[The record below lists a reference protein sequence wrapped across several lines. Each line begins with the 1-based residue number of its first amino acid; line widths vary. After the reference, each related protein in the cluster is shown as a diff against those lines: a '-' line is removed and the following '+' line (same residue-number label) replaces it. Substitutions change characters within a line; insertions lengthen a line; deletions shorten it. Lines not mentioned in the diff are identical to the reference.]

1 MQLAIAL
8 RTLWRHKII
17 VALGLI
23 IAILAG
29 MALAFKLPSL
39 QSRSFNVGVATEEI
53 LVDTPSTQIVDVSP
67 AGAYNLGQTANLLST
82 VMTQGAVREGVIA
95 KAGLVPSR
103 FSAFSLSN
111 NSSGSGPGSAAQTT
125 PPPDSSLLEPG
136 SGVMTTQTLMDS
148 SGNDLP
154 IIWVQTRAAT
164 PAKAV
169 AMANAA
175 VSSLDA
181 YVRSSALG
189 NKIPA
194 RQTLHVSAL
203 GTPQATVAS
212 SGTSPMMAA
221 AAAIVIF
228 GLVCLMILGCSAVAR
243 GWRQAAALERAEMD
257 DEEDD
262 EDEAELQ
269 AGADYPRLASQ
280 PPAPPVEGEPHA
292 AAVSSVD
299 EERGLLESVAT
310 GWRRGR

>member
-1 MQLAIAL
+1 MPLAIAL
-8 RTLWRHKII
+8 RTLWRHRII

-23 IAILAG
+23 LAIVAG

-39 QSRSFNVGVATEEI
+39 QSRSFKVGVATVEV

-111 NSSGSGPGSAAQTT
+111 SSSGTGPGSAADTT
-125 PPPDSSLLEPG
+125 PPPDSSLLKPG

-148 SGNDLP
+148 SGDDLP
-154 IIWVQTRAAT
+154 IIWVQMRAAT

-194 RQTLHVSAL
+194 RLTLRVSAL
-203 GTPQATVAS
+203 GAPQATVAS
-212 SGTSPMMAA
+212 SGTGPMMAA
-221 AAAIVIF
+221 AAAI
-228 GLVCLMILGCSAVAR
+228 GLFLFVCALVLLCSAVAA
-243 GWRQAAALERAEMD
+243 GWRVAAALERAELDEDDAD
-257 DEEDD
+257 DEE
-262 EDEAELQ
+262 ETIKLQ
-269 AGADYPRLASQ
+269 SGDYPELASE
-280 PPAPPVEGEPHA
+280 PPAPPIVGAPHA
-292 AAVSSVD
+292 VSID
-299 EERGLLESVAT
+299 EERTLLEAVVT
-310 GWRRGR
+310 GLRRSR

>member
-1 MQLAIAL
+1 MPLAIAL

-23 IAILAG
+23 LSIFAG

-39 QSRSFNVGVATEEI
+39 QTRSFKVGVATVEV

-82 VMTQGAVREGVIA
+82 VMTQGVIREGVIS
-95 KAGLVPSR
+95 KTGLVPSR

-111 NSSGSGPGSAAQTT
+111 SSSGSGPGSAAATT
-125 PPPDSSLLEPG
+125 PPPDSSLLKAG

-148 SGNDLP
+148 SGDDLP

-181 YVRSSALG
+181 YVQSSALD

-194 RQTLHVSAL
+194 RLTLHVSAL
-203 GTPQATVAS
+203 GAPQASVAA
-212 SGTSPMMAA
+212 SGTGPMMAA
-221 AAAIVIF
+221 AAAIGLF
-228 GLVCLMILGCSAVAR
+228 GFVCLMVLLCSAVAR
-243 GWRQAAALERAEMD
+243 GWRVAAALELADMEEEEHPLHD
-257 DEEDD
+257 D
-262 EDEAELQ
+262 
-269 AGADYPRLASQ
+269 DYPELASRPQ
-280 PPAPPVEGEPHA
+280 AAPVNGDPHA
-292 AAVSSVD
+292 VNTE
-299 EERGLLESVAT
+299 EERTLLEAVAE
-310 GWRRGR
+310 GWRSES

>member
-8 RTLWRHKII
+8 RTLWRHRII

-23 IAILAG
+23 LAIVAG

-39 QSRSFNVGVATEEI
+39 QARSFKVGVATEEI

-111 NSSGSGPGSAAQTT
+111 SSSGSGPASAAQTT

-169 AMANAA
+169 AIANAA

-194 RQTLHVSAL
+194 RQTLRVSAL
-203 GTPQATVAS
+203 GAPQATVAS
-212 SGTSPMMAA
+212 SGTGPLMAA

-228 GLVCLMILGCSAVAR
+228 CLVCVLVLLCSAVAR
-243 GWRQAAALERAEMD
+243 GWRIAAAIERAEID
-257 DEEDD
+257 DDT
-262 EDEAELQ
+262 ELSSD
-269 AGADYPRLASQ
+269 DYPELASE
-280 PPAPPVEGEPHA
+280 PPAPPVDGEPHA
-292 AAVSSVD
+292 AVGVD
-299 EERGLLESVAT
+299 EERTLLESVAT